1 MVASNDDRQRD
12 LVIIGGGVAGLV
24 TASVAGQLGLDV
36 TLIDRAKVLGGDCLN
51 HGCVPSKTLLR
62 SASVAAQMRRA
73 DAWGLTA
80 REPEVDLKKVMD
92 HVREVIATIAV
103 HDDPE
108 RFRGYGCEV
117 ILGESPA
124 FVDGRTLQVGKRR
137 IRSRRFLV
145 ATGSSPMVP
154 PIEGLAEAPY
164 LTNETV
170 FDLTRLPPRLTVL
183 GGGPIGLEM
192 AQAFARLG
200 SKVTV
205 IEMAERIAGRE
216 DPEISDR
223 LAEALRA
230 EGITLH
236 TGIKA
241 EKVMYDGKQTVVHGS
256 GGVVVEGEQLLVAV
270 GRRPNIEGLALEK
283 AGVNTGPGGILTDR
297 RLRTANKRIF
307 AAGDVVGPYAFT
319 HVAEYHAGVII
330 ANAIFR
336 VPKKLDY
343 RVVPWVTYTD
353 PELARVGITE
363 AEAQAQGLKVDIMRF
378 EFKDVDR
385 AITDGQ
391 RCGMIKLVARKGRL
405 LGASIVGPHA
415 GELLHE
421 LVLAMQANVPIGKIS
436 AAIHAYPTLAQVHR
450 RAVNSHYSPKLF
462 APRTLKLVKWI
473 NKLLP

>member
-1 MVASNDDRQRD
+1 MSDSAESRRD

-24 TASVAGQLGLDV
+24 TASVAGQLGLKV
-36 TLIDRAKVLGGDCLN
+36 TLVERAQVLGGDCLN
-51 HGCVPSKTLLR
+51 HGCVPSKTLIR
-62 SASVAAQMRRA
+62 SAKVASLMRRA
-73 DAWGLTA
+73 GEYGLTA
-80 REPEVDLKKVMD
+80 HEPEVDLKRVMD

-117 ILGESPA
+117 LLGEQPR
-124 FVDGRTLQVGKRR
+124 FVDPGTLEVDGRH
-137 IRSRRFLV
+137 IRARRFLI

-154 PIEGLAEAPY
+154 PVEGLAEAGY
-164 LTNETV
+164 VTNETV
-170 FDLTRLPPRLTVL
+170 FDLETLPQRLTVL

-200 SKVTV
+200 SEVTV
-205 IEMAERIAGRE
+205 IEMAERIAVRE
-216 DPEISDR
+216 DGEIS
-223 LAEALRA
+223 EALTEVLRR

-236 TGIKA
+236 TGV
-241 EKVMYDGKQTVVHGS
+241 KVERVSRDGDACVVQGS
-256 GGVVVEGEQLLVAV
+256 GGITVTADRILVAA
-270 GRRPNIEGLALEK
+270 GRKPNIDGLGLER
-283 AGVNTGPGGILTDR
+283 AGVEYTRTGITTDR
-297 RLRTANKRIF
+297 RLRTSNKRIF

-319 HVAEYHAGVII
+319 HVAEYHAGIVI

-353 PELARVGITE
+353 PEVARVGLTE
-363 AEAQAQGLKVDIMRF
+363 AEAREQGLDVDIMRF
-378 EFKDVDR
+378 DFSDVDR
-385 AITDGQ
+385 AITDVETA
-391 RCGMIKLVARKGRL
+391 GMVKLVARKGQL
-405 LGASIVGPHA
+405 LGASLIGPHA

-421 LVLAMQANVPIGKIS
+421 LVLAMQARVPISKIS

-473 NKLLP
+473 NRLLP